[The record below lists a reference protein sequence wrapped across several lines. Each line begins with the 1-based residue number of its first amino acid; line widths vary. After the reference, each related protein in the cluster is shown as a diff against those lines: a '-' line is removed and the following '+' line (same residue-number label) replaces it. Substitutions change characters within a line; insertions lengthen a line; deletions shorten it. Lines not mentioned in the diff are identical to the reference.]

1 MKKIIITFC
10 FVVFALSSCKE
21 DFLTVV
27 PETNLSSVTFFKK
40 EADFQ
45 QAINAAYVPLRAIS
59 NDRAWLLG
67 EMHSDNTYYYRNI
80 LFGATEQQEDIA
92 DFSIPTANGVT
103 SNVHVTNQYRLDY
116 QIIARTN
123 QILSLIDE
131 IQFPD
136 ASKNNIKGQA
146 LFLRAYAYFELVRYF
161 GKVPMHL
168 KPVTVRQEATLP
180 LSSTDEIYAQI
191 IKDVSAAIALL
202 PLKSKQEAGRAT
214 SGAARTLLA
223 NVFMVQKK
231 WSDAE
236 KILREIV
243 SSNEYSLMADYNDAF
258 STNTGNKN
266 NKESVFEVQFLE
278 GAAGLNGSFMY
289 NFLPRPMSPAE
300 LLPLAGTS
308 NPQPLTGEGNN
319 APTPN
324 LIASYETGDKRKDAS
339 IGFVTIS
346 GSLRKDKSFPYI
358 KKFVKTHSLHG
369 NHGINWPIYRYSEVL
384 LFLAE
389 ALTEQNKIGDATL
402 FLNQVRTRAGL
413 AATTATSQAD
423 LRDVVYRDRRSE
435 LAFENKRWFD
445 LVRTGKAVEVIT
457 AYGKQ
462 VVADP
467 VGHYYPEGAVPRSNA
482 FTNISLLYGLPA
494 DEAALSPHF

>member
-1 MKKIIITFC
+1 LLLIAIGKFTFTI
-10 FVVFALSSCKE
+10 
-21 DFLTVV
+21 DMG
-27 PETNLSSVTFFKK
+27 N
-40 EADFQ
+40 
-45 QAINAAYVPLRAIS
+45 
-59 NDRAWLLG
+59 
-67 EMHSDNTYYYRNI
+67 RNI

-191 IKDVSAAIALL
+191 IKDVSAAIGLL

-289 NFLPRPMSPAE
+289 KNIR
-300 LLPLAGTS
+300 
-308 NPQPLTGEGNN
+308 
-319 APTPN
+319 
-324 LIASYETGDKRKDAS
+324 GDSS
-339 IGFVTIS
+339 IGKVNY
-346 GSLRKDKSFPYI
+346 DK
-358 KKFVKTHSLHG
+358 
-369 NHGINWPIYRYSEVL
+369 
-384 LFLAE
+384 
-389 ALTEQNKIGDATL
+389 
-402 FLNQVRTRAGL
+402 
-413 AATTATSQAD
+413 
-423 LRDVVYRDRRSE
+423 
-435 LAFENKRWFD
+435 FD
-445 LVRTGKAVEVIT
+445 
-457 AYGKQ
+457 
-462 VVADP
+462 
-467 VGHYYPEGAVPRSNA
+467 
-482 FTNISLLYGLPA
+482 
-494 DEAALSPHF
+494 